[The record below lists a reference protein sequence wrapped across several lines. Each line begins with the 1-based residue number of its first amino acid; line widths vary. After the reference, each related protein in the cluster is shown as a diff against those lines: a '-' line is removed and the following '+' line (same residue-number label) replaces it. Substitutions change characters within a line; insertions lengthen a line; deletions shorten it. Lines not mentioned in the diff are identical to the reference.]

1 MLRALLLFASA
12 RALRAPAA
20 PQAAARSL
28 FHEELATLRAVA
40 DGASA
45 TGRFR
50 PHARY
55 TSRFGE
61 ALRHGA
67 GSDPAVAS
75 RAAAARDALGGDPLA
90 AAAELGEA
98 VLKPSTSAG
107 RFIGRGAG
115 ATRAARPMAPARRHG
130 GGGTV
135 YEIGG
140 KEFSTEQVVG
150 GVFTFY
156 CVLAFVGTRG
166 GKKEEKVEAATGGAS
181 TGGVMSMMDDGFDAW
196 ASAPANMKKWE
207 ESIAAMK

>member
-1 MLRALLLFASA
+1 M
-12 RALRAPAA
+12 
-20 PQAAARSL
+20 
-28 FHEELATLRAVA
+28 
-40 DGASA
+40 
-45 TGRFR
+45 
-50 PHARY
+50 Y
-55 TSRFGE
+55 
-61 ALRHGA
+61 
-67 GSDPAVAS
+67 
-75 RAAAARDALGGDPLA
+75 RAAA
-90 AAAELGEA
+90 
-98 VLKPSTSAG
+98 SAG

-115 ATRAARPMAPARRHG
+115 ASRAARPMAPARRHG

>member
-1 MLRALLLFASA
+1 MVACASTDA
-12 RALRAPAA
+12 RARGAYGQGQHALARVLPLERLACDRCEPQDDDVPRRSLRGALHRPGRRRDAGRAP
-20 PQAAARSL
+20 
-28 FHEELATLRAVA
+28 H
-40 DGASA
+40 G
-45 TGRFR
+45 TG
-50 PHARY
+50 P
-55 TSRFGE
+55 
-61 ALRHGA
+61 
-67 GSDPAVAS
+67 
-75 RAAAARDALGGDPLA
+75 
-90 AAAELGEA
+90 
-98 VLKPSTSAG
+98 
-107 RFIGRGAG
+107 
-115 ATRAARPMAPARRHG
+115 HG

-166 GKKEEKVEAATGGAS
+166 GKKEEKVEAAAGGAS

>member
-1 MLRALLLFASA
+1 MRDGASLSKDPDGSVIYYPRSSIRSTKCSAVTMFIVDKLELPRA
-12 RALRAPAA
+12 RD
-20 PQAAARSL
+20 AAAR
-28 FHEELATLRAVA
+28 ARAPTA
-40 DGASA
+40 LESNIGSA
-45 TGRFR
+45 RDLSGSRR
-50 PHARY
+50 SPQPHATMY
-55 TSRFGE
+55 
-61 ALRHGA
+61 
-67 GSDPAVAS
+67 
-75 RAAAARDALGGDPLA
+75 RAAA
-90 AAAELGEA
+90 
-98 VLKPSTSAG
+98 SAG

-196 ASAPANMKKWE
+196 ASVPANMKKWE